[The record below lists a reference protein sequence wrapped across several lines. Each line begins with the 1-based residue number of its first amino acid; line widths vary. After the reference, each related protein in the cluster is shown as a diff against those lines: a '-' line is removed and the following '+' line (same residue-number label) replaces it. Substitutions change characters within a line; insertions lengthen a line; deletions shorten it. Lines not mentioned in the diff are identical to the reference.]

1 MHAVLRHV
9 DIPASVA
16 GSSALLKQWRVLRT
30 VLTWLTVCMVFPLC
44 LTACGGSDST
54 APATSATA
62 VIGAAG
68 GTLTGPDGVQVIV
81 PAGALNQDTTIGI
94 ARSSVGA
101 PAPLAAYAVS
111 GQVYELT
118 PHGLTFNVPVTV
130 RAPLGNAADTQVFM
144 ASPGEDWR
152 PMSASLVNGVAEWE
166 RSSFSWMYTGFCAV
180 PASMVNDP
188 YWCASALTAASLTAA
203 PAAALVQT
211 AFAVNPAFGDW
222 GAYRVDQAANLQFKQ
237 HVRVPGNCSNVSVKL
252 LRRHYV
258 DIVHLY
264 DVAPQT
270 VSTQS
275 PTMVA
280 DPHYLTG
287 DAIFAVPFTS
297 ADSDGNQFVLVTSFD
312 CPSIAGNASLGY
324 SWDVAHPHHTIM
336 VGDGMLVTGNV
347 PAPTVFYSV
356 GGNVSGLTGSGLVL
370 QNNGTNFTPVAANG
384 SFSFSSTLGAGSP
397 YNVTVLTQPTGQT
410 CTVTNGSG
418 TASANV
424 ANVGVSCVASLGSSF
439 IIGSADPA
447 NKGSVDL
454 QNNGTDTITVRP
466 DFSFQFPTKI
476 ADGATYNVTVLTPPA
491 GQTCTVQNASGTAP
505 QTGGPV
511 IVVCVD
517 LTSGSLALVANSGS
531 TNGTNGLS
539 VYRIN
544 ATTGAVSFLNNVST
558 GNTPYAVAV
567 TPNGLFAYVS
577 NQLGDSVSAY
587 GIDNA
592 TGVLTPLTGRV
603 SNNASGL
610 AMDRLGRY
618 LWVANYGWSTLSG
631 FAIGTN
637 GALTPV
643 PGSPLTTTTTLPYA
657 ITAHPSMDFVYVA
670 FQSSFNHAVAT
681 YSVDAATG
689 ALTLQQTL
697 TNVITSANGMVIDPG
712 GRFLY
717 VDDGGGVCSFA
728 IHATTGLLT
737 SKGCVSVSGS
747 TFALAIHPTGNYVY
761 VANTSDDTVTV
772 YSVNLTTGALTQVGT
787 PASVGSNPRGVT
799 VNAAGTYLY
808 MTNYVGN
815 DVSAFSISGG
825 GANLT
830 SIGSAVATG
839 SSPQGMA
846 IAP

>member
-1 MHAVLRHV
+1 MAV
-9 DIPASVA
+9 
-16 GSSALLKQWRVLRT
+16 
-30 VLTWLTVCMVFPLC
+30 PLW

-62 VIGAAG
+62 VMGAAG

-81 PAGALNQDTTIGI
+81 PAGALSQDTTIGI
-94 ARSSVGA
+94 ARSSAGA

-130 RAPLGNAADTQVFM
+130 RAPLGKAADTQVFM

-264 DVAPQT
+264 DVAAQT

-275 PTMVA
+275 PTLVA

-287 DAIFAVPFTS
+287 DAIFPVPFTS

-324 SWDVAHPHHTIM
+324 SWDAAHPHHTVM

-347 PAPTVFYSV
+347 PQPTVFFTV
-356 GGNVSGLTGSGLVL
+356 AGNVSGLSGSGLVL

-384 SFSFSSTLGAGSP
+384 SFSFSNTLGAGGP
-397 YNVTVLTQPTGQT
+397 YNVTVLTQPAGQTCTVTHGSGTANANISNVAVNCVPSYSIGGTVTGLVGTGLVLQNNGADDLSFTSSGAFNFLTPVAAGGAYNVTVLTQPSGST

-418 TASANV
+418 TANADVTNV
-424 ANVGVSCVASLGSSF
+424 AVNCVSA
-439 IIGSADPA
+439 
-447 NKGSVDL
+447 
-454 QNNGTDTITVRP
+454 
-466 DFSFQFPTKI
+466 
-476 ADGATYNVTVLTPPA
+476 GA
-491 GQTCTVQNASGTAP
+491 
-505 QTGGPV
+505 
-511 IVVCVD
+511 
-517 LTSGSLALVANSGS
+517 LALVANSGV

-539 VYRIN
+539 VYRVS
-544 ATTGAVSFLNNVST
+544 ASTGALSFLSNVNA
-558 GNTPYAVAV
+558 GNTPYAVAI
-567 TPNGLFAYVS
+567 TPNGLYAYVT
-577 NQLGDSVSAY
+577 NQQGGTVSSYSIDS
-587 GIDNA
+587 A
-592 TGVLTPLTGRV
+592 TGAVSLIPL
-603 SNNASGL
+603 SSLSANNASGI

-618 LWVANYGWSTLSG
+618 IWVANFGWNTVQA
-631 FAIGTN
+631 FAIGSN
-637 GALTPV
+637 GVLASAGAPISTLQ
-643 PGSPLTTTTTLPYA
+643 SLPYA
-657 ITAHPSMDFVYVA
+657 IAAHPTLDFVYVA
-670 FQSSFNHAVAT
+670 HSSGFAITVH
-681 YSVDAATG
+681 SVNPADG
-689 ALTLQQTL
+689 SLTLVQTL
-697 TNVITSANGMVIDPG
+697 SNAISSPTQMVIDPS
-712 GRFLY
+712 GRFAY
-717 VDDGGGVCSFA
+717 VATQGGGVCAYRIGAINGQLTIAGCANISGATFAVAVNPNGQYVYATDGSSSGNVVVFA
-728 IHATTGLLT
+728 INQTTG
-737 SKGCVSVSGS
+737 V
-747 TFALAIHPTGNYVY
+747 
-761 VANTSDDTVTV
+761 
-772 YSVNLTTGALTQVGT
+772 LTQVGS
-787 PASVGSNPRGVT
+787 PYGVGNSPRGVA
-799 VNAAGTYLY
+799 VSPGGNFLY
-808 MTNYVGN
+808 VTNYISN

-825 GANLT
+825 GAVLT
-830 SIGSAVATG
+830 ASGAAVSAG